1 MAMLSPV
8 YQIKIIRKQ
17 RVVNK
22 KNIMDTPAITKVEEV
37 IKFLK
42 DNNFD
47 VDKIC
52 IKANFNK
59 IDNILQRVNTPDKK
73 FVACAQTHEV
83 KTVVSA
89 IEGIISPAKPTN
101 PTVKEAVEATCEEFK
116 NIGDKPRIPFY
127 VAVLKRL
134 SY

>member
-1 MAMLSPV
+1 
-8 YQIKIIRKQ
+8 
-17 RVVNK
+17 
-22 KNIMDTPAITKVEEV
+22 MDTPAITKVEEV

-59 IDNILQRVNTPDKK
+59 IDHIPQRVNDPDKK
-73 FVACAQTHEV
+73 WVACEKPHEV
-83 KTVVSA
+83 KTVVDA
-89 IEGIISPAKPTN
+89 INAIISPAKPTN

-116 NIGDKPRIPFY
+116 DISKKPRIPFY